1 MKDLFLR
8 LIRFYQRKISP
19 FRPPSCKYYPTCSAY
34 ALTAIDRF
42 GAFRGGLLALLRL
55 ARCRPW
61 SDGGID
67 DARGNSLFSTVFPG
81 RKPMKSPVSFLRLG
95 LKNRS
100 HRRKTKQNQAFM
112 YNRALDLKAD
122 SYHRIFHDRH
132 DRTN

>member
-1 MKDLFLR
+1 MKDLFLC

-67 DARGNSLFSTVFPG
+67 DVPRKFSLFYRFSWSKAHEEPRLVPEAWLE
-81 RKPMKSPVSFLRLG
+81 KPVS
-95 LKNRS
+95 
-100 HRRKTKQNQAFM
+100 QAENQAEPGV
-112 YNRALDLKAD
+112 
-122 SYHRIFHDRH
+122 HV
-132 DRTN
+132 

>member
-42 GAFRGGLLALLRL
+42 GAFRGGLLTLLRL

-67 DARGNSLFSTVFPG
+67 DVPRKFSLFYRFSWSKAHEEPRLVPEAWLE
-81 RKPMKSPVSFLRLG
+81 KPVS
-95 LKNRS
+95 
-100 HRRKTKQNQAFM
+100 QAENQAEPGV
-112 YNRALDLKAD
+112 
-122 SYHRIFHDRH
+122 HV
-132 DRTN
+132 